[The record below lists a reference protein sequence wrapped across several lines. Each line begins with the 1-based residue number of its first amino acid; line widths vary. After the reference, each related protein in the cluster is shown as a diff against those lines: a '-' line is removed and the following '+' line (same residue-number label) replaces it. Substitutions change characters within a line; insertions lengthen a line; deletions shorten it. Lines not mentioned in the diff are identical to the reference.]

1 MAKRTTDSQ
10 LTKDDYD
17 QRGHD
22 DDNDDSV
29 MGSFKQASSE
39 ELSKRV
45 IKAPRSRKLAVASNN
60 DAQSKPSPFAA
71 MASFSTPVT
80 SQPAM
85 GSSGL
90 FSFGVTP
97 SKPSPSTFATSSS
110 FSTTTAAP
118 MFGGFGGETGFGKAP
133 SSFAKSASKADDAAG
148 DKETMD
154 KETKDKDGIS
164 GPQIPA
170 AKPLTT
176 TSSSASPGSSSFNG
190 TSTEKSAQDSVSSAR
205 TLVGSN
211 VPTDRAEYERSLQ
224 ALNKTFIEK
233 VEKEFG
239 SNPIVNMALI
249 FSQYAAKR
257 QAIKL
262 KFSRPQPSESSNDEK
277 ENPSGSITGPATG
290 SVAEVSRPDPTSVV
304 TASSEPKLSFGVPLS
319 AIGENEPPKK
329 PFSGF
334 NFGVPAT
341 ITSQLSTKT
350 PDSND
355 KPKSIF
361 GGFGPSTTNTNAAPT
376 KPAAATGWNFGVP
389 STNSLTAT
397 STSSISADTAATKA
411 ASTTSAAPFSF
422 SVTKP
427 FQFTPPTTQSSTTIT
442 PKPFTGFQLP
452 VATPAS
458 SANNQTED
466 SEKMPDDTKSQL
478 LENRVGEE
486 GETTVF
492 EIRAKLYAFE
502 DGQHKDLGVGQFRVN
517 ENTETKKR
525 RMIMRTGGTGIIT
538 LNSWVIQGMGPIRD
552 KKSVTV
558 FGIKDGKPKRYLLR
572 VKEEQSAIDLVKELE
587 AGQLNKE

>member
-1 MAKRTTDSQ
+1 MAKRSTDSQ

-45 IKAPRSRKLAVASNN
+45 IKAPRSRKLAGASND

-80 SQPAM
+80 SQPAT

-97 SKPSPSTFATSSS
+97 NKPSPSTFATTSS

-133 SSFAKSASKADDAAG
+133 SSFAKSASKADDAAS
-148 DKETMD
+148 D
-154 KETKDKDGIS
+154 KETKDKDGGP
-164 GPQIPA
+164 GPQVPA
-170 AKPLTT
+170 AKPLAA
-176 TSSSASPGSSSFNG
+176 TSPSVSGGTFLFNG
-190 TSTEKSAQDSVSSAR
+190 TSTEKVAPDSISSAR
-205 TLVGSN
+205 AVIGSN
-211 VPTDRAEYERSLQ
+211 VPTDRAQYERTIQ
-224 ALNKTFIEK
+224 ALNRTFMEK
-233 VEKEFG
+233 IEKEFG
-239 SNPIVNMALI
+239 SNPIVNLAQI
-249 FSQYAAKR
+249 FSQYTTKR

-262 KFSRPQPSESSNDEK
+262 KFSKPQPSESSNDEK
-277 ENPSGSITGPATG
+277 ESPSGSTTESATG
-290 SVAEVSRPDPTSVV
+290 SMAKVSQPDPISAAATSG
-304 TASSEPKLSFGVPLS
+304 EPKLSFGVPLS

-329 PFSGF
+329 SFSGF

-341 ITSQLSTKT
+341 ITTQLSTKT

-355 KPKSIF
+355 NSKSIF
-361 GGFGPSTTNTNAAPT
+361 GGFGSSTTNTNTAPS
-376 KPAAATGWNFGVP
+376 KPAGTSGWNFGVP

-397 STSSISADTAATKA
+397 STSSISADISATKA

-422 SVTKP
+422 SGTKP
-427 FQFTPPTTQSSTTIT
+427 FQFTPPATQSSTAIT
-442 PKPFTGFQLP
+442 PKPFAGFQLP
-452 VATPAS
+452 AATPAS
-458 SANNQTED
+458 SADSQTED

-478 LENRVGEE
+478 LESHVGEE

-492 EIRAKLYAFE
+492 EVRAKLFAFE

-525 RMIMRTGGTGIIT
+525 RMIMRTGGTGMIT
-538 LNSWVIQGMGPIRD
+538 LNSWVIQGMGPMRD
-552 KKSVTV
+552 KKTVTV